1 MTPPRN
7 SSATRDIATAMHPY
21 TDARAHEANGPMII
35 TRGEGVRVW
44 DDQGRSYIDT
54 VAGLWCAALGFSN
67 ERLVAA
73 ATAQMRKLPFYHAF
87 TSKSHEPLI
96 DLSEMLVERAPVPMS
111 KAFFCNSGSEA
122 NDTAVKMIWY
132 YNNAVGRPQKKKI
145 ISRIKGYHGVT
156 VASASLTGL
165 PANHKLF
172 DLPIA
177 GVLHTTTPHYYHEG
191 RPGESEEE
199 FATRCAS
206 DLEELILR
214 EGPETVAAM
223 FMEPVMGAGG
233 VIVPPKTYYEK
244 IQAVLKKYD
253 VLIVADEVICGFGRT
268 GEYWGCTTFGIEPDI
283 LTCAKA
289 LSAGMAPISAVLV
302 NDRIFDALLV
312 QSGRVGHFA
321 HSATY
326 CAHPVAAAV
335 ANEVLDIYEEI
346 DVVARARELGGY
358 MMELARRE
366 AERPVVGDV
375 RGVGLICAIELT
387 GDKAA
392 RAPVPDIERAT
403 EFIAERGRAH
413 GLLLRAIGPTLA
425 FAPPLN
431 ATRDDVDE
439 IFTRFGRVLDDF
451 EAAFPRVR

>member
-1 MTPPRN
+1 MHIRAN
-7 SSATRDIATAMHPY
+7 SIYEADTAAFIHPQ
-21 TDARAHEANGPMII
+21 TNLAQHLKQGPFVID
-35 TRGEGVRVW
+35 RGEGAWVCDEHGQRF
-44 DDQGRSYIDT
+44 IDAT
-54 VAGLWCAALGFSN
+54 SGLWCASLGFSEERLARAAYDQMARLGYYHSQAHYTHPMGARLA
-67 ERLVAA
+67 ERLVA
-73 ATAQMRKLPFYHAF
+73 M
-87 TSKSHEPLI
+87 
-96 DLSEMLVERAPVPMS
+96 APVPMS
-111 KAFFCNSGSEA
+111 KALFQCSGSEA
-122 NDTAVKMIWY
+122 NDVAIKLVWHYHTI
-132 YNNAVGRPQKKKI
+132 VGKPRKRKI
-145 ISRIKGYHGVT
+145 IGRQMGYHGST
-156 VASASLTGL
+156 CASISASGK
-165 PANHKLF
+165 PDMHRDF
-172 DLPIA
+172 
-177 GVLHTTTPHYYHEG
+177 GVPLQDFLHVSMPHYYRFHEE
-191 RPGESEEE
+191 GESEEE
-199 FATRCAS
+199 YSSRLA
-206 DLEELILR
+206 EELESLILA
-214 EGPETVAAM
+214 EGPETIGGFIA
-223 FMEPVMGAGG
+223 EPVLGAGG
-233 VIVPPKTYYEK
+233 AVPPPRGYFDRVQH
-244 IQAVLKKYD
+244 ILGKYD
-253 VLIVADEVICGFGRT
+253 ILFIVDEVICGFGRT
-268 GEYWGCTTFGIEPDI
+268 GEMWGSTTYDLKPDM